1 MGPSGD
7 HFGANLGRF
16 SKHFQAFSRS
26 HSRLY
31 AFAAVAPRFASF
43 SLNFASS
50 RRGLQ
55 DWLRDSA
62 EKPREKPG
70 ERTRNAPMSR
80 EVISKHSGKISEA
93 ISAASKTRE
102 TLPAQSARRGRA
114 AGERRPKERPK
125 AARAS
130 KGVSDRIGLLF
141 ECSCS
146 SCRSCLASPPG
157 ACSLALAVLAALASL
172 AFLAVLAAVQPHAL
186 PVPR

>member
-1 MGPSGD
+1 MD
-7 HFGANLGRF
+7 HDLFFLLHTF
-16 SKHFQAFSRS
+16 SAF
-26 HSRLY
+26 
-31 AFAAVAPRFASF
+31 
-43 SLNFASS
+43 
-50 RRGLQ
+50 
-55 DWLRDSA
+55 WLRS
-62 EKPREKPG
+62 
-70 ERTRNAPMSR
+70 S
-80 EVISKHSGKISEA
+80 VVSVLLSLISEIWDIFPNRLIRKISEA

-157 ACSLALAVLAALASL
+157 ACPLALAVLAALASL
-172 AFLAVLAAVQPHAL
+172 AFLGVLAALQPHAL